1 MKRLVRYHS
10 FEALK
15 GDIKTD
21 NTNSTKSKDRQVQ
34 MENFL
39 KLLWR
44 KWLEEKELQK
54 KNLKTSNLH
63 E

>member
-1 MKRLVRYHS
+1 MKKLVRYHS

-21 NTNSTKSKDRQVQ
+21 NTKSVKSRDRQAQ

-39 KLLWR
+39 KFLRR
-44 KWLEEKELQK
+44 KWLEEKELEK
-54 KNLKTSNLH
+54 KNLKTRSLH

>member
-1 MKRLVRYHS
+1 MKKLVRYHS

-21 NTNSTKSKDRQVQ
+21 NTTSVKSKDRQMQ

-39 KLLWR
+39 KLLR
-44 KWLEEKELQK
+44 SKWLEEKELEK
-54 KNLKTSNLH
+54 KKFENLQSS
-63 E
+63 

>member
-1 MKRLVRYHS
+1 MKKLARYHS

-21 NTNSTKSKDRQVQ
+21 NTNSVKSKDRQVQ

-39 KLLWR
+39 KSLRR

-54 KNLKTSNLH
+54 KNLKTTNLD

>member
-1 MKRLVRYHS
+1 MKKLVRYHS

-15 GDIKTD
+15 GDIKPD
-21 NTNSTKSKDRQVQ
+21 NTKSTKSENRQVQ

-39 KLLWR
+39 KLLRR
-44 KWLEEKELQK
+44 KWLEEKDLQK
-54 KNLKTSNLH
+54 ENLKMSNHH